1 MRYFNPKLE
10 LIKSSAVVLLIV
22 VALLGLAIWLFSNI
36 LVYLLISLI
45 LATLLR
51 PLVTSLSRAQ
61 GWGFRL
67 PRGLAIFIAYLL
79 VIMVLTLFVGQ
90 FVPLVSNQ
98 IEVLSD
104 MDFDKLY
111 EQATEPLLRFEEFL
125 RRNDLTQREP
135 GFMVDSLRVYINR
148 FFTQVDFQ
156 VILNSII
163 GFTGSL
169 LIGVMA
175 VLFITYFLLQEKGIL
190 RRNLISL
197 IPNQYFEVSIAA
209 VYKIEKLLSNY
220 LLALFLQMFAV
231 FSIASLGLSL
241 FGIRYALTIGV
252 FAAVANLIPYA
263 GPILG
268 ASFGIIVAISTTQV
282 LPGINDYV
290 FLVAKILAV
299 FGTVQIIDN
308 VIIQPLIFSKSVKAH
323 PLEIFLVIFAGASL
337 GNQLGSSIIGMILA
351 VPVYTIIRVSFLEF
365 YMGYTQYQVFRNPG
379 EKKEGP
385 K

>member
-1 MRYFNPKLE
+1 MKGALVA
-10 LIKSSAVVLLIV
+10 LLVVVVLL
-22 VALLGLAIWLFSNI
+22 ALATWLFANI
-36 LVYLLISLI
+36 LVYLIISLV

-51 PLVTSLSRAQ
+51 PLVISISRLQ
-61 GWGFRL
+61 IWGIQL
-67 PRGLAIFIAYLL
+67 PRGLAIFSAYLL
-79 VIMVLTLFVGQ
+79 VVLVLVLFVGQ
-90 FVPLVSNQ
+90 FVPLISDQV
-98 IEVLSD
+98 EVLGS

-111 EQATEPLLRFEEFL
+111 AQATEPLLRFEEFL
-125 RRNDLTQREP
+125 RRYDLTQREP
-135 GFMVDSLRVYINR
+135 GFMVNSLRKYINDV
-148 FFTQVDFQ
+148 FSSLDVQEL
-156 VILNSII
+156 INGII

-169 LIGVMA
+169 FIGVMA
-175 VLFITYFLLQEKGIL
+175 VLFITFFLLQEKGLL

-220 LLALFLQMFAV
+220 LLALFFQMFAV

-241 FGIRYALTIGV
+241 LGIRYALTIGV

-268 ASFGIIVAISTTQV
+268 ASFGIIVAISTTPI
-282 LPGINDYV
+282 LPGINDYL
-290 FLVAKILAV
+290 FLVAKIGAV

-308 VIIQPLIFSKSVKAH
+308 IIIQPLIFSKSVKAH

-365 YMGYTQYQVFRNPG
+365 YTGYSQYQVFRNPKDQKSD
-379 EKKEGP
+379 KKVGSLQ
-385 K
+385 

>member
-10 LIKSSAVVLLIV
+10 LIKSSVVVLLIV
-22 VALLGLAIWLFSNI
+22 IALLGLAIWLFSNI

-51 PLVTSLSRAQ
+51 PLVTSISRAQ
-61 GWGFRL
+61 VWGFHI
-67 PRGLAIFIAYLL
+67 PRGLAIFISYLL
-79 VIMVLTLFVGQ
+79 VLLVLTLFVGQ

-111 EQATEPLLRFEEFL
+111 TQATEPLLRFEEFL
-125 RRNDLTQREP
+125 RRNELTQREP
-135 GFMVDSLRVYINR
+135 GFMVNSMRVYINK

-156 VILNSII
+156 EILNNVI

-197 IPNQYFEVSIAA
+197 IPNQFFEVSIAA

-220 LLALFLQMFAV
+220 LLALFFQMFAV

-268 ASFGIIVAISTTQV
+268 AMFGIVVAISTTQI
-282 LPGINDYV
+282 LPGINEYV

-299 FGTVQIIDN
+299 FGTVQLIDN

-323 PLEIFLVIFAGASL
+323 PLEIFLVIFAGASV
-337 GNQLGSSIIGMILA
+337 GNQVGSSIIGMILA

-365 YMGYTQYQVFRNPG
+365 YMGYSQYQVFRKPH
-379 EKKEGP
+379 EQKEVLR
-385 K
+385 